1 MSQSVATCVKE
12 IINRSPF
19 IAEMMSLDLISFS
32 NLARFLKNDVEAM
45 YGNPVSEAAIIM
57 ASRRYKTE
65 LDNQAAIQKDKEGK
79 IRFEISMKTNIY
91 DVNLKRSDESANNL
105 MSLYGRVKPSEGD
118 FLNVSIGSHEIS
130 LSVSDRYRSDVDA
143 LINESEVIHRFSDL
157 VAITIVFKGDFL
169 QTPGILYLAARK
181 LAWEGINIIE
191 VISTMDVLT
200 FVVRKEESSRA
211 YEALNAFLSDELL

>member
-1 MSQSVATCVKE
+1 MALSVAACVKE
-12 IINRSPF
+12 VINRSPF

-32 NLARFLKNDVEAM
+32 KLARFIRSDVENT

-57 ASRRYKTE
+57 ASRRFKTE
-65 LDNQAAIQKDKEGK
+65 LDNQIAGQKNMEGK
-79 IRFEISMKTNIY
+79 MRFEISMKTNIY
-91 DVNLKRSDESANNL
+91 DVNLRRSDESANNL
-105 MSLYGRVKPSEGD
+105 MSLYGLVKPSEGD

-130 LSVSDRYRSDVDA
+130 LSVSDRYRSEVDA
-143 LINESEVIHRFSDL
+143 IIKESEVIHRFTDL

-191 VISTMDVLT
+191 VISTMNVLT
-200 FVVRKEESSRA
+200 FVVRKDESSRA
-211 YEALNAFLSDELL
+211 YEALNAFLSDEL